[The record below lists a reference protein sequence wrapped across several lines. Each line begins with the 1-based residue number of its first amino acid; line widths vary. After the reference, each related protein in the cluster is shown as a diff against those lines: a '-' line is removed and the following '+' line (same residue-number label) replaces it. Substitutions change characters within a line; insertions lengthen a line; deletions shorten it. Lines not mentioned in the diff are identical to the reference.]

1 MNEIKNK
8 NRLIKM
14 MSDLYLL
21 EKQAN
26 ELYDDFLIT
35 LKDDKA
41 RKIISQIRNDEIKH
55 MKMAKA
61 LLNLVK

>member
-1 MNEIKNK
+1 
-8 NRLIKM
+8 M

-21 EKQAN
+21 EKQAK

>member
-21 EKQAN
+21 EKQAK